1 MERSIYNVQFCH
13 AEIEEVYLELFDEAL
28 ERYNAKQ
35 KRNDRKIDN
44 YYEKIRRG
52 KQDKLFHKAV
62 FQIGNRDDM
71 NAKSEEGGLAKEVLI
86 EYMKNFQKRN
96 PYLHAF
102 SAHLHMDEETPHVHV
117 DFVPAVCNSKRGLDT
132 RVSLEGALGEQ
143 GFKSGTRG
151 ATEWNQWIESEKREL
166 AQIMG
171 RYGIE
176 WKQLGTH
183 NKHLSVLDFDD
194 YIYVLKSFVDYM
206 IEQYEGNREQKTIN
220 VGQNIRHKRLGEGV
234 ITKTTGEELFD
245 LVTVKFADCEKTVL
259 RNIIDKG
266 GYEENL
272 TNVKR
277 KLSSN
282 RNQEII
288 NLIYEKLQ

>member
-1 MERSIYNVQFCH
+1 MDVERSIYYVQFCH

-71 NAKSEEGGLAKEVLI
+71 NAKSEEGGLAKEILI

-151 ATEWNQWIESEKREL
+151 ATEWNQWIESVSYTHL
-166 AQIMG
+166 AISFTRSCFG
-171 RYGIE
+171 
-176 WKQLGTH
+176 
-183 NKHLSVLDFDD
+183 VLDSDS
-194 YIYVLKSFVDYM
+194 YCA
-206 IEQYEGNREQKTIN
+206 
-220 VGQNIRHKRLGEGV
+220 IRTSEVFPRKPRRDVYKRQV
-234 ITKTTGEELFD
+234 Y
-245 LVTVKFADCEKTVL
+245 C
-259 RNIIDKG
+259 
-266 GYEENL
+266 
-272 TNVKR
+272 
-277 KLSSN
+277 S
-282 RNQEII
+282 
-288 NLIYEKLQ
+288 